1 MGRVDEINIGM
12 SGEEVY
18 MEEWPDEKNLGK
30 GGREEYREE

>member
-1 MGRVDEINIGM
+1 MDEINIGK

-30 GGREEYREE
+30 GGGEEYSEE